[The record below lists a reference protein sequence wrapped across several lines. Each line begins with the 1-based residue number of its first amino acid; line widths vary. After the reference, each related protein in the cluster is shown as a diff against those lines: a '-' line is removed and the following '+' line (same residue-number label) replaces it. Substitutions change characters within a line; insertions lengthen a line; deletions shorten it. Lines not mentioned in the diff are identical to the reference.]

1 MTASTQTPSSMSLE
15 EIYAQNSCGFTRG
28 EWADMHRRTG
38 YTLGNVPPCDYETAL
53 LGRCAPEVS
62 AFAGELSEGGKPLGL
77 LITGLTG
84 RGKTYAACAVMRA
97 VSDSMSVGLAT
108 DAEMVRDAKAA
119 IGGRVTEAAVV
130 ERYCAPSLLVI
141 DDLGKAAYTRWA
153 SQLVFEVIDRR
164 MRRKRPTV
172 ITTQYDAR
180 GIVTRLTVDGDS
192 ATGESVISRMRQFR
206 SVSLGGADRRRA

>member
-1 MTASTQTPSSMSLE
+1 MTANTPTHSELS
-15 EIYAQNSCGFTRG
+15 EIYAQNSCGYSL
-28 EWADMHRRTG
+28 ADWSELHRRTG
-38 YTLGNVPPCDYETAL
+38 YTLGNVPPCDFETAL
-53 LGRCAPEVS
+53 LGQCAPEIA
-62 AFAGELSEGGKPLGL
+62 AFAAELSDGGKPLGL
-77 LITGLTG
+77 LVTGLTG

-97 VSDSMSVGLAT
+97 VSDAMSVGLAT

-164 MRRKRPTV
+164 IRRKRPTI

-180 GIVTRLTVDGDS
+180 GIVARLTVDGDS
-192 ATGESVISRMRQFR
+192 ATGESVVSRLTAFR
-206 SVSLGGADRRRA
+206 KVNLKGTDRRCA